1 MSIDPADYWMTPAEE
16 RRLEDKLT
24 VYDENMKTPRTD
36 LMVTGNSDPTVD
48 DYEDLATFTR
58 QLERELAELKRECAA
73 VRQEAEDR
81 ADRQR
86 RDAWCN

>member
-1 MSIDPADYWMTPAEE
+1 
-16 RRLEDKLT
+16 
-24 VYDENMKTPRTD
+24 MKTPRTD
-36 LMVTGNSDPTVD
+36 LIVTGNSDLTVD

-81 ADRQR
+81 QR
-86 RDAWCN
+86 FEEAWWRRRERREAWCN